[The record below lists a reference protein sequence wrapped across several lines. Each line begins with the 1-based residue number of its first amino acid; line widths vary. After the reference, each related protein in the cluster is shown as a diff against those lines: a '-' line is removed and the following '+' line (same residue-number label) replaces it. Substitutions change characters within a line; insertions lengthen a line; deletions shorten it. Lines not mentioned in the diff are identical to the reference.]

1 MVSKFFGSLF
11 GSGREP
17 ERIVDDV
24 LPRTQAEE
32 LEETRAALAELRSSI
47 RRAGALLPTLASSH
61 MRQIDDVLRLLI
73 DYIAEHGASTE
84 QRVLLH
90 AITTDY
96 LPTSLRVYRALP
108 PETQGDGTPETEKL
122 LEQLDILHATARDL
136 DHQVRT
142 GAIAELSAHGR
153 FLRDKFDVDGV
164 RIPAEPERTA
174 PKITAPDETGPR
186 GTKFPEPD
194 ARQQRSDRS

>member
-11 GSGREP
+11 GGGREP
-17 ERIVDDV
+17 ERIVDDE

-47 RRAGALLPTLASSH
+47 RRAGGLLPTLASSH

-90 AITTDY
+90 AIASDY
-96 LPTSLRVYRALP
+96 LPTSLRVYKALP
-108 PETQGDGTPETEKL
+108 PETQAEGTPETEKL
-122 LEQLDILHATARDL
+122 LEQLDILHATVRDL
-136 DHQVRT
+136 DHQVRI

-164 RIPAEPERTA
+164 RIQGQLPTAEPQ
-174 PKITAPDETGPR
+174 KTG
-186 GTKFPEPD
+186 TQKSEP
-194 ARQQRSDRS
+194 QKGGSL

>member
-1 MVSKFFGSLF
+1 MGKFFDSLF

-17 ERIVDDV
+17 ERILDEDPAKT
-24 LPRTQAEE
+24 LAEE

-47 RRAGALLPTLASSH
+47 RRAGSLLPTLASSH
-61 MRQIDDVLRLLI
+61 MRQIDDVLRLLL
-73 DYIAEHGASTE
+73 DYVTEHGASTE

-90 AITTDY
+90 AIAADY

-108 PETQGDGTPETEKL
+108 PETQTDTSPETEKL
-122 LEQLDILHATARDL
+122 LEQLDILHATALDL

-164 RIPAEPERTA
+164 RIHPAGSGHEP
-174 PKITAPDETGPR
+174 KQGS
-186 GTKFPEPD
+186 G
-194 ARQQRSDRS
+194 

>member
-11 GSGREP
+11 GGGREP
-17 ERIVDDV
+17 ERIVDDE

-90 AITTDY
+90 AITADY

-108 PETQGDGTPETEKL
+108 PETQADGSPETEKL
-122 LEQLDILHATARDL
+122 LEQLNILHATAHDL
-136 DHQVRT
+136 DHQVRI
-142 GAIAELSAHGR
+142 GAIAELSTHGR

-164 RIPAEPERTA
+164 RIQGEPQ
-174 PKITAPDETGPR
+174 KS
-186 GTKFPEPD
+186 EP
-194 ARQQRSDRS
+194 QNSEPQNSEPQKGGHP